1 MNSKKVARKT
11 LTNNQIQE
19 IIQLYN
25 SGISP
30 KEIGEKF
37 AIFNNSVTRIL
48 RKQGIE
54 RNQAATKITK
64 EQQDYIIKKYQ
75 EGISSETIA
84 KELNIN
90 GTTVCRTLKKYNV
103 ELRPATENKRKYQIN
118 KHWFDNVDT
127 EEKAYFYGLF
137 LADGNVS
144 KRGSQIK
151 IGLLEK
157 DKHVLIKLSN
167 FIYGKN
173 YTKIHKGFCTVYIH
187 SAYIKNKLVNL
198 GCIPNKTFKTKFPDW
213 LDPNLYRHFIRGLI
227 YGDGGIYAKENYLKP

>member
-84 KELNIN
+84 KGEYALPP
-90 GTTVCRTLKKYNV
+90 K
-103 ELRPATENKRKYQIN
+103 KRKTH
-118 KHWFDNVDT
+118 K
-127 EEKAYFYGLF
+127 EEMA
-137 LADGNVS
+137 S
-144 KRGSQIK
+144 
-151 IGLLEK
+151 
-157 DKHVLIKLSN
+157 
-167 FIYGKN
+167 
-173 YTKIHKGFCTVYIH
+173 
-187 SAYIKNKLVNL
+187 
-198 GCIPNKTFKTKFPDW
+198 
-213 LDPNLYRHFIRGLI
+213 
-227 YGDGGIYAKENYLKP
+227 